1 MLGSSYWTGAIVSG
15 VGVDGEGA
23 DDAALVLASG
33 EATAAGAG
41 WLPLPVTPNAS
52 NPTTAPDITASTSVI
67 TNDLFS
73 FMACLGDSGVDRG
86 RLSRA
91 MMNKSA
97 MRDPG

>member
-1 MLGSSYWTGAIVSG
+1 V
-15 VGVDGEGA
+15 
-23 DDAALVLASG
+23 ALTSG
-33 EATAAGAG
+33 EVMAAGAG
-41 WLPLPVTPNAS
+41 WAPLPVTPNAS
-52 NPTTAPDITASTSVI
+52 NPITAPDITASTSVI

-73 FMACLGDSGVDRG
+73 FMGLPCDSGVDRG